1 MLHPDF
7 AKFSWDSQQGR
18 EVAMSENNK
27 KKIDGANPIFHYEE
41 SLVSSNLNSKLFWF
55 HSVIPN
61 LNTVINTLLTFEKF
75 ATSTI
80 KYMVL
85 HDNLSG

>member
-41 SLVSSNLNSKLFWF
+41 SLVSSNFNSKLLRFQSF
-55 HSVIPN
+55 KPIVCSNIQEQVR
-61 LNTVINTLLTFEKF
+61 K
-75 ATSTI
+75 
-80 KYMVL
+80 
-85 HDNLSG
+85 